1 MEEHPPNE
9 QFPGW
14 LDVKKAITKL
24 QRIVEGADEKFDAE
38 EYMMVHTT
46 VYNMCTADPPYSNML
61 YSYYTQVLD
70 EYVRY
75 TVLPSITEKQDE
87 LMLRELVRRWNNYKT
102 MVKCF
107 SRFFGYLERFFILVR
122 RKPSLEKAARTCF
135 FDLVHEEIKVKA
147 INTVIALM
155 NKEREGE
162 EVDIA
167 LLKNVIDIFLES
179 GQWEFDCYE
188 NDFEDSML
196 EATEVY
202 YIQKVSN
209 WTQGS
214 WAEYMRKAEICLK
227 TERERVSQYMNPNSV
242 EKVIEK
248 LHNLLLDFSTQLPHE
263 DSGYRESLKGI
274 VSPKAI
280 YVKREKVRRRV

>member
-135 FDLVHEEIKVKA
+135 FDLVCNRILTKSRLIVMM
-147 INTVIALM
+147 IQM

-242 EKVIEK
+242 EKVIEVSK
-248 LHNLLLDFSTQLPHE
+248 LNVKHYITFQLLNHIDRCNLLM
-263 DSGYRESLKGI
+263 
-274 VSPKAI
+274 
-280 YVKREKVRRRV
+280 